1 MILRKPYAFFIKFFK
16 LFHLIIFVLSSILLY
31 RTSLLYNF
39 MKEFCKD
46 SPNVIGK
53 SLVSTLFVPWVYILI
68 AIILTVNIL
77 IIFILIK
84 KYKPYTFY
92 IFNIS
97 LYVGVLIVYVISHG
111 VIHDLEHMLI
121 AAKTT
126 LAVRDILNIARL
138 LQTVSVI
145 FYLVRATGFDIK
157 KFDFVRDL
165 QGLDISPEDSEE
177 IEVAIDFEGNVILRK
192 FKKNYREFKYYY
204 KENKFMLN
212 ISFIIFIGL
221 ISAFIYFS
229 FSKYDKIYH
238 EGEYIRVS
246 GVNIS
251 IKDSYILTHNSFGD
265 KIISGDNVLVVL
277 KFSASG
283 SSLVS
288 TTNSMLV
295 IDEVPYYHIASYSSD
310 LVDLGTVYYDQTLS
324 SNYSDYLF
332 VYSVP
337 KSSIGSKMFFKYVD
351 NVESKRGKTIIN
363 SYDIKLDPVN
373 LDDEV
378 VNNNYYNVSDVLEL
392 TSGTFTLNS
401 YELSDKFVNT
411 YNSCINN
418 ECFDFKDVVKASVT
432 REREKALLKVSVDG
446 DNFYNVFKNFG
457 SIDYVYNGNSYS
469 EHSDFNLVTPSK
481 TDKAGVYYIEVD
493 KEVLSASSIN
503 LSFNFRNNKY
513 SYVLRGE
520 TNG

>member
-1 MILRKPYAFFIKFFK
+1 MILKKPYAFFIRFFK

-68 AIILTVNIL
+68 AIILAVNIL
-77 IIFILIK
+77 IIFILFK
-84 KYKPYTFY
+84 KYKPYAFY

-97 LYVGVLIVYVISHG
+97 LYIGVLIVYIISHG
-111 VIHDLEHMLI
+111 VIHDLENMLV

-145 FYLVRATGFDIK
+145 FYLIRATGFDIK

-192 FKKNYREFKYYY
+192 FKRHYREFKYYY

-212 ISFIIFIGL
+212 ISFVIFIGL
-221 ISAFIYFS
+221 VSAFIYFS
-229 FSKYDKIYH
+229 FSKYDKIYN
-238 EGEYIRVS
+238 EGDFIRVS
-246 GVNIS
+246 GINIS
-251 IKDSYILTHNSFGD
+251 IKNSYILTRDSFNN
-265 KIISGDNVLVVL
+265 KIIDNDHVLVVL
-277 KFSASG
+277 KFSARG

-288 TTNSMLV
+288 TANTALV
-295 IDEVPYYHIASYSSD
+295 INDVPYYHISSYSSE
-310 LVDLGTVYYDQTLS
+310 LIDLGKVYYDQVLTS
-324 SNYSDYLF
+324 EYSDYLF

-337 KSSIGSKMFFKYVD
+337 KDSIGSNMFFKYVD
-351 NVESKRGKTIIN
+351 NIESKRGKTIIN
-363 SYDIKLDPVN
+363 SYDVKLDPIN
-373 LDDEV
+373 LDDAKSNSYE
-378 VNNNYYNVSDVLEL
+378 YSISDKLEL
-392 TSGTFTLNS
+392 DKGTFTLNG
-401 YELSDKFVNT
+401 YEVRDKFVNT
-411 YNSCINN
+411 YNSCISN
-418 ECFDFKDVVKASVT
+418 ECFDLREVIKASVV
-432 REREKALLKVSVDG
+432 REREKAVLKVSVEGTD
-446 DNFYNVFKNFG
+446 FYNLFKDFG
-457 SIDYVYNGNSYS
+457 SIDYVYGDKEYS

-481 TDKAGVYYIEVD
+481 TSKDGVYYIEVN
-493 KEVLSASSIN
+493 KEVLDASIIK
-503 LSFNFRNNKY
+503 LSFNFRNTKY
-513 SYVLRGE
+513 SYILRGE
-520 TNG
+520 TNV